1 MLKPTK
7 LLPINMAAPVVMKS
21 SRLSPVNFGIK
32 PKKKKHKPVVPEPA
46 VQPAVRTTVQPPD
59 PVVVQPMFDKTV
71 TRFRNLLPDI
81 EGLTGKILDG
91 DLDHTQAIE
100 VESKAD
106 DLVDWAP
113 NVLVWCADKRFL
125 GMKPYA
131 KQAEILLHLF
141 EDYCAR
147 CSDMSYLMD
156 IPTSDPIEQIMAK
169 VALLDFGVCPHCGFT
184 RAEGRASKAFHDP
197 LELIAVIGQ
206 RAGKCVTG
214 DTEFFD
220 GLRRRLVEGAVDQNF
235 EVVSKNESNKI
246 NYCKATAFK
255 QGEKECVRLFL
266 KDGSA
271 VTLSTDHRVFTARG
285 WVPAGNLLATDLV
298 GTPRRIPEPP
308 KPLDVS
314 DDEVKL
320 AAYLLSDGNVTGT
333 STRFT
338 NVTPAVVA
346 EFIEVATRLGNGD
359 LNRMKAKQVLD
370 KEAVDQIRQK
380 WSSGL
385 YTQSALAAEYGVSQP
400 HVSEVVNGF
409 KGNGRLK
416 KTGLR
421 AQNNYTYSA
430 TGLSWFKDK
439 WDTTGL
445 SKEKRIPA
453 QFWGLSDRQ
462 IALFLNRLWSCD
474 GYVCNNHVG
483 VTLASEKMIDDIK
496 FLLSRLGIRASKKY
510 RVAKTGGKTFDAW
523 RLTAYGADALRF
535 LDVIAPILGKEAAS
549 EACREHL
556 ASRSRNT
563 TYDIVPIARKEISEI
578 ADELYLKTGKKVK
591 HEIREFTSAK
601 ATGHI
606 SRDMLQRLVEAYG
619 YEGKYSWLLDT
630 EVIWE
635 GVEQV
640 EPVGKKQVYDLSVP
654 ETECFVGNNIVLHNS
669 ALTAMSISYL
679 IHRNL
684 HLTSPWKVYNLTPG
698 QVIDFTVVATTV
710 GQSEKTLWSA
720 FKGMFSQSHW
730 FKAYKAACDEEGK
743 RHGVKETVKV
753 GETFLFFDHKGI
765 LIYFAANNP
774 SSLRGTTRFGA
785 AIDELGWFGEAEPG
799 SQKVRS
805 NGPETYSAL
814 NNACLTLRTAV
825 DNQIKKNPTTNLPIP
840 IMFNI
845 SSPRAMNDPIMTVFR
860 DRASDPRV
868 IRRHWS
874 TWEVNPNLSREALS
888 RELATSNGVRD
899 FAAQPPVTDDP
910 LVPKPHIVTDCFKNP
925 LATDA
930 RYGPLIVPS
939 AVGHVDDLEV
949 PSGRLTAS
957 YITAGL
963 QEQNTVKLPSY
974 GYLKDLEH
982 SDPEAWEGL
991 GPLQTVFKDL
1001 ISRPAS
1007 GRAHI
1012 MGVDL
1017 GTKNNALAVVCGYLS
1032 TDNSKFITDFALE
1045 VKPSVIR
1052 SVNVA
1057 DVFDKLMVPLV
1068 ERLNVVAVFYDTW
1081 QSVHQIQSLSQK
1093 FGSLGPLN
1101 SPAERRRWLK
1111 ELRDKNQR
1119 PAFVADQYSLT
1130 MTDAMMLVSR
1140 MEQGDCLFPALEVSI
1155 MELLV
1160 NRSIDPVAY
1169 PYAQLALQI
1178 STVRA
1183 RGARLLKPVGGDDDL
1198 FRAWANAAIKALTDE
1213 MVVDLLSQET
1223 RGQPM
1228 QQKNN
1233 LKRSGYV
1240 SMASSGK
1247 GLRRTETLQPGTLSN
1262 SNSTNGMPLSVKRG
1276 VLGGL
1281 RGNQNG

>member
-1 MLKPTK
+1 MSKPTK
-7 LLPINMAAPVVMKS
+7 LLPINMAAPVVMKY

-46 VQPAVRTTVQPPD
+46 VQPAVQPAVRATIQPPE
-59 PVVVQPMFDKTV
+59 PVVVQPLFDKAV

-206 RAGKCVTG
+206 RAGK
-214 DTEFFD
+214 
-220 GLRRRLVEGAVDQNF
+220 
-235 EVVSKNESNKI
+235 
-246 NYCKATAFK
+246 
-255 QGEKECVRLFL
+255 
-266 KDGSA
+266 
-271 VTLSTDHRVFTARG
+271 
-285 WVPAGNLLATDLV
+285 
-298 GTPRRIPEPP
+298 
-308 KPLDVS
+308 
-314 DDEVKL
+314 
-320 AAYLLSDGNVTGT
+320 
-333 STRFT
+333 
-338 NVTPAVVA
+338 
-346 EFIEVATRLGNGD
+346 
-359 LNRMKAKQVLD
+359 
-370 KEAVDQIRQK
+370 
-380 WSSGL
+380 
-385 YTQSALAAEYGVSQP
+385 
-400 HVSEVVNGF
+400 
-409 KGNGRLK
+409 
-416 KTGLR
+416 
-421 AQNNYTYSA
+421 
-430 TGLSWFKDK
+430 
-439 WDTTGL
+439 
-445 SKEKRIPA
+445 
-453 QFWGLSDRQ
+453 
-462 IALFLNRLWSCD
+462 
-474 GYVCNNHVG
+474 
-483 VTLASEKMIDDIK
+483 
-496 FLLSRLGIRASKKY
+496 
-510 RVAKTGGKTFDAW
+510 
-523 RLTAYGADALRF
+523 
-535 LDVIAPILGKEAAS
+535 
-549 EACREHL
+549 
-556 ASRSRNT
+556 
-563 TYDIVPIARKEISEI
+563 
-578 ADELYLKTGKKVK
+578 
-591 HEIREFTSAK
+591 
-601 ATGHI
+601 
-606 SRDMLQRLVEAYG
+606 
-619 YEGKYSWLLDT
+619 
-630 EVIWE
+630 
-635 GVEQV
+635 
-640 EPVGKKQVYDLSVP
+640 
-654 ETECFVGNNIVLHNS
+654 S

-743 RHGVKETVKV
+743 RHGVKETIKV

-765 LIYFAANNP
+765 LVYFAANNP

-860 DRASDPRV
+860 DRAGDPRV

-874 TWEVNPNLSREALS
+874 TWEVNPNLSREALA

-899 FAAQPPVTDDP
+899 FAAQPPITDDP
-910 LVPKPHIVTDCFKNP
+910 LVPKTHIVTDCFKNP

-939 AVGHVDDLEV
+939 AIGHVDDLEV

-991 GPLQTVFKDL
+991 GPLQAVFKDL
-1001 ISRPAS
+1001 ISRPAP

-1045 VKPSVIR
+1045 VKPSVTR

-1119 PAFVADQYSLT
+1119 PAFMADQYSLT
-1130 MTDAMMLVSR
+1130 MADATMLVSR
-1140 MEQGDCLFPALEVSI
+1140 MEQGDCLFPPLEVSI

-1233 LKRSGYV
+1233 SKRSGYV
-1240 SMASSGK
+1240 SMASGGK
-1247 GLRRTETLQPGTLSN
+1247 GLRRTETLQSGTLSN

-1276 VLGGL
+1276 VFGGL